1 MALIQFTGT
10 TANTVGEL
18 PEKGTK
24 APGFILT
31 KTNLSSVSLDDYKG
45 KKVVLNIFP
54 SVDTGTC
61 AQSVHTFNKAAA
73 QLADTIILCISKDL
87 PFALS
92 RFCGAEGIDQLEML
106 SEYKNSGFGETY
118 GVAFKDG
125 PFQALFSRAVIVLNE
140 QGVVVHAEQVPVIG
154 HEPDYNAA
162 LEALRN
168 A

>member
-1 MALIQFTGT
+1 MARIQFTGT

-18 PEKGTK
+18 PEKGVE
-24 APGFILT
+24 APDFILT
-31 KTNLSSVSLDDYKG
+31 KINLSSVSLDDYKG

-61 AQSVHTFNKAAA
+61 AQSVRTFNKAAA
-73 QLADTIILCISKDL
+73 QLANTIILCISKDL

-106 SEYKNSGFGETY
+106 SDYKNRGFGETY

-125 PFQALFSRAVIVLNE
+125 PFLALFSRAVIVLNE
-140 QGVVVHAEQVPVIG
+140 AGVVVHAEQVPVIG
-154 HEPDYNAA
+154 DEPDYNAA